1 MNESKTPVDIRTLI
15 TTSNMDLYDKNKF
28 IEKLQEHFSEDEQK
42 LYVCHLFLYLNYH
55 PTNDYVVNL
64 ENVWKFIG
72 FANKGNAMKTMKNN
86 FVKDEDYK
94 ILLRSRDEQV
104 LFRREKN
111 PNVKDV
117 GGRPEEVVMLNV
129 DTFKNL
135 CMIAKT
141 EQGKKIRKY
150 YVKLEMVYSELI
162 KEEMQQKS
170 IELETSKKLLETLQN
185 KPDTFGFL
193 DRKPGYN
200 YIIKDT
206 SRSGHYKIGFAIDT
220 YSRLCALNTSSS
232 TCSLEIVHRVHS
244 LDKEISERI
253 IHNILQPFRIRNDHQ
268 KNNEWFYFKDDF
280 ELSFAVK
287 VLQST
292 VKFTNSF
299 IYKDYN
305 HFITSHTLLKAGPD
319 ECVDKHES
327 TQQTKSTVVQQ
338 NDTLN
343 EYILKNNTS
352 ASFKGVIW
360 VQEKK
365 KWKAEF
371 QYQTKR
377 VFLGYFIEQ
386 IDAAKAYNDYALYLN
401 QTENANMILNDIPG
415 YQTTARNVPE
425 LNKIKKSNGKTS
437 NYIGV
442 SYDSAR
448 HLFLAGIKHC
458 RKSYILC
465 FHQDEVECAK
475 IYNQQA
481 LFFNQTFKTNYQ
493 LNDIENY
500 VTVPKDVRE
509 NKKQTKTSKYNGV
522 SFTKTGK
529 WVCQYQMNGKKVH
542 IGTYNT
548 ELDAAKAYNKMVSD
562 LNKHGCNY
570 VVNHLDVE
578 QLTIE

>member
-1 MNESKTPVDIRTLI
+1 MNQTTQLTKTPVDIKTLI
-15 TTSNMDLYDKNKF
+15 TTSNMDVYDKNKF
-28 IEKLQEHFSEDEQK
+28 IEKLQQHFSEDEQK

-72 FANKGNAMKTMKNN
+72 FANKGNGMKTMKNN

-94 ILLRSRDEQV
+94 ILLRSRDKQV
-104 LFRREKN
+104 VFRREKN

-117 GGRPEEVVMLNV
+117 GGRPEEIVMLNV

-162 KEEMQQKS
+162 KEEMKH
-170 IELETSKKLLETLQN
+170 ELETSKKLLETLQN

-206 SRSGHYKIGFAIDT
+206 SRTGHYKIGYAIDT
-220 YSRLCALNTSSS
+220 YSRLAALNTSSS
-232 TCSLEIVHRVHS
+232 TCSLEIVHRIHS

-253 IHNILQPFRIRNDHQ
+253 IHNILQPFRIRNDNQ

-292 VKFTNSF
+292 VEFTNSF

-305 HFITSHTLLKAGPD
+305 HFKTQSELTHGTVPD
-319 ECVDKHES
+319 ESAND
-327 TQQTKSTVVQQ
+327 TDLNDLQNNQ
-338 NDTLN
+338 NDTIN
-343 EYILKNNTS
+343 EYILQNNTS
-352 ASFKGVIW
+352 TSFKGVNW

-371 QYQTKR
+371 QYKAKR
-377 VFLGYFIEQ
+377 MFLGYFIDQ
-386 IDAAKAYNDYALYLN
+386 IDAAKVYNDYALYLN
-401 QTENANMILNDIPG
+401 QTENANLILNDIPG
-415 YQTTARNVPE
+415 YQTTPRNVPE
-425 LNKIKKSNGKTS
+425 LNKIKKTNGKTS
-437 NYIGV
+437 QYIGV
-442 SYDSAR
+442 SYDSTR
-448 HLFLAGIKHC
+448 KHFLAGIKHC

-475 IYNQQA
+475 IYNMQA
-481 LFFNQTFKTNYQ
+481 MFFNNTFNTNYQ
-493 LNDIENY
+493 LNDIANY
-500 VTVPKDVRE
+500 VTVPKDLRE
-509 NKKQTKTSKYNGV
+509 DKKQTKKSKYYGV
-522 SFTKTGK
+522 SLTRTGK
-529 WVCQYQMNGKKVH
+529 WVCQYAMNGKKVH
-542 IGTYNT
+542 IGTYDI
-548 ELDAAKAYNKMVSD
+548 ELDAAKAYNKVVSE
-562 LNKHGCNY
+562 LNKNGCNY
-570 VVNHLDVE
+570 VVNINSG
-578 QLTIE
+578 IECTKTN